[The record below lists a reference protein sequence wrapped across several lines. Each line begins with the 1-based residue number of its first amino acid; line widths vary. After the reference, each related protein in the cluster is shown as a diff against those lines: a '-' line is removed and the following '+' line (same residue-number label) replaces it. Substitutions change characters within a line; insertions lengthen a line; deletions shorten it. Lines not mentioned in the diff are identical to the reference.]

1 LDRPQQ
7 QNHPLPERA
16 ACAFVFA
23 SASAVASSALPSSLP
38 TLLKDDADESDDDE
52 LLRVRLP
59 WTGSSVR

>member
-1 LDRPQQ
+1 
-7 QNHPLPERA
+7 
-16 ACAFVFA
+16 VFA